1 MNASSPPPRWRGIR
15 LTDVSVR
22 RGPNRIVEGLSL
34 DIGAG
39 RICWITGPN
48 GAGKSSLLRVIA
60 GLDAPGTGAVLCS
73 GPEARRGYFH
83 SEMGIPGAAR
93 VGDWSRL
100 VTRLLEVSGGK
111 DRPAPPPTALWPDVA
126 PARRIGRLSTG
137 ERKRLL
143 LDPLLRQAAGSLV
156 LDEPFAHLSSV
167 ARSTLLR
174 LLRQR
179 ARRTVVVVASH
190 RAADR
195 AAGEGWLHLEG
206 GLARRQPTAR
216 GTS

>member
-15 LTDVSVR
+15 LSDVSVR

-60 GLDAPGTGAVLCS
+60 GLDAPETGTVLCS

-83 SEMGIPGAAR
+83 SEMGIPGPAR

-100 VTRLLEVSGGK
+100 VTRLLEVSAGT
-111 DRPAPPPTALWPDVA
+111 DRPAPPPTPLWPDVE

-143 LDPLLRQAAGSLV
+143 LDPLLRQAGSLV
-156 LDEPFAHLSSV
+156 LDEPFAHLSAG

-174 LLRQR
+174 LLRER